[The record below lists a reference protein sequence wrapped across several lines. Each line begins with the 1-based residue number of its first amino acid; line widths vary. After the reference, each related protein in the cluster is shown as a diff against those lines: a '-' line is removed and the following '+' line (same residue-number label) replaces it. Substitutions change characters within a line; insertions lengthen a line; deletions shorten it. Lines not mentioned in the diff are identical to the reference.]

1 MRTKPMNVTR
11 RESLRL
17 LGSGLAAT
25 SVSLPDRLHDAF
37 PAENAL
43 DRVRLLQLLG
53 TVPASVPPLAAER
66 VERTDL
72 GDVVRE
78 KVTYTVEPGERVP
91 AFVLLPKPG
100 PPRHPAILCHH
111 QHGGEFAVGKDG
123 PAGRGSD
130 ANQPYALELAPPGYV
145 SVVFDALCF
154 HDPQDGAGQ
163 LQGLDYGRRQAA
175 SR

>member
-1 MRTKPMNVTR
+1 AQTYTQPSTSVSLTSLKMPPNPVHVTR

-25 SVSLPDRLHDAF
+25 SVALPDRLHDAF

-53 TVPASVPPLAAER
+53 TEPASVPPLAAER

-78 KVTYTVEPGERVP
+78 KVTYTVEPGE
-91 AFVLLPKPG
+91 
-100 PPRHPAILCHH
+100 
-111 QHGGEFAVGKDG
+111 
-123 PAGRGSD
+123 
-130 ANQPYALELAPPGYV
+130 
-145 SVVFDALCF
+145 
-154 HDPQDGAGQ
+154 
-163 LQGLDYGRRQAA
+163 
-175 SR
+175 

>member
-66 VERTDL
+66 VERTD
-72 GDVVRE
+72 GD
-78 KVTYTVEPGERVP
+78 
-91 AFVLLPKPG
+91 
-100 PPRHPAILCHH
+100 
-111 QHGGEFAVGKDG
+111 QKD
-123 PAGRGSD
+123 
-130 ANQPYALELAPPGYV
+130 QV
-145 SVVFDALCF
+145 
-154 HDPQDGAGQ
+154 
-163 LQGLDYGRRQAA
+163 
-175 SR
+175 

>member
-25 SVSLPDRLHDAF
+25 SVSLPDRLNDAF

-53 TVPASVPPLAAER
+53 TVPASVPPLAVER

-72 GDVVRE
+72 GDVVGE
-78 KVTYTVEPGERVP
+78 KVTYTVEPGEPVP
-91 AFVLLPKPG
+91 AFVMFSMWGPTRPRACVCPALP
-100 PPRHPAILCHH
+100 A
-111 QHGGEFAVGKDG
+111 
-123 PAGRGSD
+123 
-130 ANQPYALELAPPGYV
+130 
-145 SVVFDALCF
+145 
-154 HDPQDGAGQ
+154 
-163 LQGLDYGRRQAA
+163 
-175 SR
+175 